1 MQTTVLQGSEFKLS
15 TRFFFSDDEPVN
27 LTGGTFRVMI
37 KLSVSDEDEAALVD
51 KNSTDE
57 PTDFETT
64 NAASGYISA
73 IIRGD
78 DLLGVSIN
86 KGQTL
91 KIYAQQEAV
100 TMTGNQYRSSIIEI
114 TLSEALIKS

>member
-1 MQTTVLQGSEFKLS
+1 MQQIVLQGSEFKIS

-27 LTGGTFRVMI
+27 LVDGDFRVMI
-37 KLSVSDEDEAALVD
+37 KLSVSDPDADALLD
-51 KNSTDE
+51 KDSTSD

-64 NAASGYISA
+64 NAASGLITS

-78 DLLGVSIN
+78 DLLGVNIS
-86 KGQTL
+86 KGQTI
-91 KIYAQQEAV
+91 KVYAQQEAI
-100 TMTGNQYRSSIIEI
+100 TAGGSQYRSSITEI